1 MAESSVM
8 APAAPRGGA
17 LRRFWDSSVGKKVV
31 MAVTGLLMIAFL
43 ISHVASNLSVF
54 TGDPEKLN
62 GYARFLRS
70 FGPLLWVARIGLL
83 ALLVLHVTAALQ
95 LTRRQA
101 DARPEGYRDRQP
113 QVSTFSSRTIRIGGV
128 VLLVFIVYHLLHF
141 TFGTLHPTFEHL
153 RPYENMVSAFQSPV
167 VVAVY
172 VLFMLAL
179 GLHLFHGTWSA
190 FRTLGLVRPSS
201 TPLRRRIAG
210 TVAILI
216 YGGFTLIPI
225 GVFLFMSR

>member
-8 APAAPRGGA
+8 TPAATRGGA

-101 DARPEGYRDRQP
+101 VARPEGYRDRQP
-113 QVSTFSSRTIRIGGV
+113 QVSTVSSRPGPPAR
-128 VLLVFIVYHLLHF
+128 
-141 TFGTLHPTFEHL
+141 
-153 RPYENMVSAFQSPV
+153 SARSPPP
-167 VVAVY
+167 
-172 VLFMLAL
+172 
-179 GLHLFHGTWSA
+179 SA
-190 FRTLGLVRPSS
+190 ASSS
-201 TPLRRRIAG
+201 TPWSNTPPAASPWWRRPVPPRPPRRSASPARPRRAAP
-210 TVAILI
+210 TC
-216 YGGFTLIPI
+216 
-225 GVFLFMSR
+225 